1 MIAMMAFVLAGC
13 KTVDLRTSTI
23 KEAST
28 TKEELEKQGR
38 ALLQESVIAM
48 GYDKLDSLDTYEAVV
63 NFKWKFP
70 WTLMPMNAFPGSGRS
85 GKKSQKFEFAPLTFD
100 GRITYLDGKKKG
112 NIYGLQ
118 GFRSYQI
125 PDGNELEFKTD
136 KRRAWGL
143 AAWHYLLE
151 SPYRLLNKAQIIRY
165 AGVEEMDGIFY
176 ERVFATWGS
185 EEANSEHDQFV
196 LYINPTTKHVD
207 LAHITIREFFL
218 PMPKGMAHG
227 VARYAKRQETSAGIL
242 FPESMILQIMNPK
255 KEKKYV
261 YRVNLTEYKFNTF
274 SSEKLYP
281 DSNLPRYQD
290 EKPVSL
296 E

>member
-1 MIAMMAFVLAGC
+1 MIVLIALGLAGC

-23 KEAST
+23 KETSSIQ
-28 TKEELEKQGR
+28 ELEDQGR

-48 GYDKLDSLDTYEAVV
+48 GYDKLDSLETYEAVV

-70 WTLMPMNAFPGSGRS
+70 WTLMPLNPFRGTGRS
-85 GKKSQKFEFAPLTFD
+85 GKKHQKFEFVPLTFD

-112 NIYGLQ
+112 NVYGLQ
-118 GFRSYQI
+118 SFKSYQI
-125 PDGNELEFKTD
+125 LNGKELAFKAD

-151 SPYRLLNKAQIIRY
+151 SPYRLLAKAPIIRY
-165 AGVEEMDGIFY
+165 AGVEELDGIAY
-176 ERVFATWGS
+176 DRVFATWGS
-185 EEANSEHDQFV
+185 EEANNEYDQFV
-196 LYINPTTKHVD
+196 LYINPDTKHVD
-207 LAHITIREFFL
+207 LAHITIRDFYM

-242 FPESMILQIMNPK
+242 FPESMVLQIMSPK

-261 YRVNLTEYKFNTF
+261 YRVNLSDFKFNTF
-274 SSEKLYP
+274 PPEKLYP
-281 DSNLPRYQD
+281 DNDLPRFQD
-290 EKPVSL
+290 EKPS
-296 E
+296 